1 MGNIHVKLYEIW
13 SGGSGGGEDFVQRY
27 FLSGGSG
34 GRFVQWSR
42 TICAILVKGI
52 MRNNSV
58 NLIQIWASGS
68 GGDVV

>member
-1 MGNIHVKLYEIW
+1 MKFGPVVQGEI
-13 SGGSGGGEDFVQRY
+13 SFKDIS
-27 FLSGGSG
+27 FLEL
-34 GRFVQWSR
+34 RRPFYQWSR

-58 NLIQIWASGS
+58 YLIQIWASGS